1 MQVFLRVALIIIT
14 LAYPFVFYFGSET
27 WDPWVLGVFLVA
39 LASTRILATD
49 SQLGSKTIWLGIMVF
64 LGFVIFGLGRP
75 DGYKLYPI
83 LVNLIFLS
91 LFSYSLVFPPTI
103 IEKIARLAEPDL
115 PPSGVIYTRKV
126 TICWICFFIINGSAS
141 AISAIWMSDEIW
153 LLYNGLI
160 SYLLMGALLTVEFL
174 VRNVVRSKN
183 DQLI

>member
-1 MQVFLRVALIIIT
+1 MHLFPRLALIIIT
-14 LAYPFVFYFGSET
+14 LAYPFVFYFGSESL
-27 WDPWVLGVFLVA
+27 DPWVLGVFLMVLVSA
-39 LASTRILATD
+39 RLLVTD
-49 SQLGSKTIWLGIMVF
+49 SQLGSKAIWLGIMVF
-64 LGFVIFGLGRP
+64 LGFVIFGLGRQ

-83 LVNLIFLS
+83 LVNLLFLG

-126 TICWICFFIINGSAS
+126 TVCWIFFFVFNGSAS
-141 AISAIWMSDEIW
+141 AVSALWMSDEIW

-160 SYLLMGALLTVEFL
+160 SYLLMGVLFAVEFL

-183 DQLI
+183 D